1 MESNKVKAV
10 MKQLLSII
18 VPIYNAEQYL
28 IQCIESIINQTYDN
42 LQIIFVDDGSTDSSL
57 EICNFY
63 AQKDKRIVIV
73 QKENGGVV
81 SARKAGVKAANGKMI
96 GFVDADDWIEP
107 DYFENMMA
115 IFMETNADIVAGGH
129 FHDIGESSVK
139 VLNHVSVGLHET
151 RAILDQ
157 LIYSGE
163 FYEYGI
169 TPQLY
174 TKIIRSDIL
183 KATQESVDE
192 RIQCGEDAAV
202 TYPSVLKAKRLYVT
216 DFCGYHYVQHQGSM
230 TKTENR
236 EESVLIQVL
245 IKFLEESIGNLV
257 SDIVLRDGLREQLR
271 IYNNYMLSLREIGI
285 FDKKLLLPF
294 GGISYGSKVVIY
306 GAGVL
311 GQKIYQYLLKS
322 KQIEIVEWVDQNFSY
337 YREKGLDVN
346 EPGRISLLT
355 YDYILIAN
363 ISHGVFVKIKKYL
376 TEELEVEDKKIRWF
390 SDDFVN

>member
-1 MESNKVKAV
+1 

-28 IQCIESIINQTYDN
+28 VQCIESIINQTYDN

-322 KQIEIVEWVDQNFSY
+322 EQIEIVEWVDQNFSY

-346 EPGRISLLT
+346 EPGRISSLT

>member
-216 DFCGYHYVQHQGSM
+216 DLCVYHYVQH
-230 TKTENR
+230 
-236 EESVLIQVL
+236 
-245 IKFLEESIGNLV
+245 
-257 SDIVLRDGLREQLR
+257 
-271 IYNNYMLSLREIGI
+271 
-285 FDKKLLLPF
+285 
-294 GGISYGSKVVIY
+294 
-306 GAGVL
+306 
-311 GQKIYQYLLKS
+311 
-322 KQIEIVEWVDQNFSY
+322 
-337 YREKGLDVN
+337 
-346 EPGRISLLT
+346 
-355 YDYILIAN
+355 
-363 ISHGVFVKIKKYL
+363 
-376 TEELEVEDKKIRWF
+376 
-390 SDDFVN
+390 

>member
-1 MESNKVKAV
+1 M
-10 MKQLLSII
+10 L
-18 VPIYNAEQYL
+18 
-28 IQCIESIINQTYDN
+28 
-42 LQIIFVDDGSTDSSL
+42 F
-57 EICNFY
+57 
-63 AQKDKRIVIV
+63 
-73 QKENGGVV
+73 
-81 SARKAGVKAANGKMI
+81 
-96 GFVDADDWIEP
+96 
-107 DYFENMMA
+107 
-115 IFMETNADIVAGGH
+115 
-129 FHDIGESSVK
+129 
-139 VLNHVSVGLHET
+139 
-151 RAILDQ
+151 
-157 LIYSGE
+157 
-163 FYEYGI
+163 
-169 TPQLY
+169 
-174 TKIIRSDIL
+174 RS
-183 KATQESVDE
+183 
-192 RIQCGEDAAV
+192 
-202 TYPSVLKAKRLYVT
+202 
-216 DFCGYHYVQHQGSM
+216 
-230 TKTENR
+230 
-236 EESVLIQVL
+236 VL

>member
-1 MESNKVKAV
+1 

-346 EPGRISLLT
+346 EPGRISSLT

>member
-346 EPGRISLLT
+346 EPGRISLLK
-355 YDYILIAN
+355 YDHILIAN
-363 ISHGVFVKIKKYL
+363 ISHRVFVKIKKYL
-376 TEELEVEDKKIRWF
+376 IEELNVEDEKIRWF

>member
-1 MESNKVKAV
+1 

>member
-1 MESNKVKAV
+1 

-81 SARKAGVKAANGKMI
+81 SARKSGVKAANGKMI

>member
-1 MESNKVKAV
+1 

-129 FHDIGESSVK
+129 FHDIGESYVK

>member
-1 MESNKVKAV
+1 

-322 KQIEIVEWVDQNFSY
+322 EQIEIVEWVDQNFSY

-346 EPGRISLLT
+346 EPGRISSLT

>member
-1 MESNKVKAV
+1 

-257 SDIVLRDGLREQLR
+257 SDIVLRDGLRKQLR

-346 EPGRISLLT
+346 EPGRISLLK
-355 YDYILIAN
+355 YDHILIAN
-363 ISHGVFVKIKKYL
+363 ISHRVFVKIKKYL
-376 TEELEVEDKKIRWF
+376 IEELNVEDEKIRWF

>member
-1 MESNKVKAV
+1 

-322 KQIEIVEWVDQNFSY
+322 EQIEIVEWVDQNFSY

>member
-1 MESNKVKAV
+1 

-81 SARKAGVKAANGKMI
+81 SARKSGVKAANGKMI

-346 EPGRISLLT
+346 EPGRISLLK
-355 YDYILIAN
+355 YDHILIAN
-363 ISHGVFVKIKKYL
+363 ISHRVFVKIKKYL
-376 TEELEVEDKKIRWF
+376 IEELNVEDEKIRWF

>member
-1 MESNKVKAV
+1 

-346 EPGRISLLT
+346 EPGRISLLK
-355 YDYILIAN
+355 YDHILIAN
-363 ISHGVFVKIKKYL
+363 ISHKVFVKIKKYL
-376 TEELEVEDKKIRWF
+376 IEELNVEDEKIRWF

>member
-1 MESNKVKAV
+1 

-346 EPGRISLLT
+346 EPGRISLLK
-355 YDYILIAN
+355 YDHILIAN
-363 ISHGVFVKIKKYL
+363 ISHRVFVKIKKYL
-376 TEELEVEDKKIRWF
+376 IEELNVEDEKIRWF

>member
-1 MESNKVKAV
+1 

-322 KQIEIVEWVDQNFSY
+322 EQIEIVEWVDQNFSY

-346 EPGRISLLT
+346 EPGRISLLK
-355 YDYILIAN
+355 YDHILIAN
-363 ISHGVFVKIKKYL
+363 ISHRVFVKIKKYL
-376 TEELEVEDKKIRWF
+376 IEELNVEDEKIRWF

>member
-1 MESNKVKAV
+1 

-306 GAGVL
+306 GADR
-311 GQKIYQYLLKS
+311 KS
-322 KQIEIVEWVDQNFSY
+322 VV
-337 YREKGLDVN
+337 
-346 EPGRISLLT
+346 
-355 YDYILIAN
+355 
-363 ISHGVFVKIKKYL
+363 
-376 TEELEVEDKKIRWF
+376 
-390 SDDFVN
+390 

>member
-376 TEELEVEDKKIRWF
+376 TEELEVGDKKIRWF

>member
-1 MESNKVKAV
+1 

-216 DFCGYHYVQHQGSM
+216 DFCGYHYVQHQGGM

>member
-322 KQIEIVEWVDQNFSY
+322 EQIEIVEWVDQNFSY

-346 EPGRISLLT
+346 EPGRISSLT